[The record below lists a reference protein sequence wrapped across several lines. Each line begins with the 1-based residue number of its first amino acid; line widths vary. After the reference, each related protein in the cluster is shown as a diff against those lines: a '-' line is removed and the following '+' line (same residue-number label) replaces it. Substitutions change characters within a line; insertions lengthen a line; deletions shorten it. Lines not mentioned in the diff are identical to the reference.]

1 MKYSSNRIAAFAIL
15 MLAVATFVGCSGKP
29 SGFPS
34 VKPCTITVTDGANPI
49 EGVEVAL
56 IPTQTMSGVIV
67 GGKTDVTGV
76 CVVNTTFAN
85 FAAPGCP
92 AGEFT
97 VTLKKTPE
105 VEKPELTAAQCAEM
119 SRSEIDKYYKERD
132 AQIAAAPKIVPPALT
147 SMQTSPVKANL
158 PNDSA
163 ITVDLSQ
170 YK

>member
-1 MKYSSNRIAAFAIL
+1 MFL
-15 MLAVATFVGCSGKP
+15 LAVATLVGCSGKP

-34 VKPCTITVTDGANPI
+34 VKPCTITVTDGSAPV
-49 EGVEVAL
+49 EGVEIAL
-56 IPTQTMSGVIV
+56 IPAQTMSGVIV
-67 GGKTDVTGV
+67 GGKTDATGV

-105 VEKPELTAAQCAEM
+105 VDMPELTAAECADM
-119 SRSEIDKYYKERD
+119 SRTEIDKYYKERD
-132 AQIAAAPKIVPPALT
+132 AKIAAAPKIVPPALT